1 MRARGCLLGL
11 LGVVVGLALVGSLVD
26 AGARHYATSRI
37 EKRIGVVAPQSRG
50 VKARIHSWPFLQIA
64 ANGHIDEVGAH
75 IAQLADKPLRFSD
88 LDVDVRG
95 VQIDQ
100 GRLASEGKIVITH
113 IDSGRITLAVTAAD
127 FSAAIGLPVS
137 LGDAVIGAAAGRI
150 KVTVAAATRQ
160 LVIDVVGVHRFAL
173 QLPAASVLP
182 CVPIVTLAPDR
193 LTLSCPISRVP
204 DALTALAS

>member
-11 LGVVVGLALVGSLVD
+11 LGVVVGLALVGAVVD

-37 EKRIGVVAPQSRG
+37 EKRIVAVAPESRG
-50 VKARIHSWPFLQIA
+50 VKARIHSSPFLQIA
-64 ANGHIDEVGAH
+64 LNGHIDEVGAH
-75 IAQLADKPLRFSD
+75 IAQLAEKPLRFSD
-88 LDVDVRG
+88 VDVDVRG

-137 LGDAVIGAAAGRI
+137 LGDAVIGAASGRV
-150 KVTVAAATRQ
+150 KVSVASATRQ

-173 QLPAASVLP
+173 QLPAPSVLP
-182 CVPIVTLAPDR
+182 CVPVVMLAPDR
-193 LTLSCPISRVP
+193 LTLSCALTRVP